1 MKVISN
7 FLQNLVT
14 KYRRRKLA
22 RETINELNKL
32 TNKELND
39 IGLARGDIWY
49 LAHEDAKKRV
59 PNMDPVKAGVVNPNL
74 RGFV

>member
-59 PNMDPVKAGVVNPNL
+59 PNMDPAEVGVVNPNL